1 MKFFPQIVEFD
12 TESSP
17 ALICEP
23 CLNDLDK
30 ALHFRNNAIKGEKY
44 FKQSISWQENGSK
57 AKELEPEV
65 RIKLEDGEEVGMV
78 KSEPFFANPKYEFID
93 SMMGIP
99 ETSGLIESAT
109 FDMPSSYDY
118 NEMEKTSRQTSRYN
132 CDEFGSSSGVVRC
145 NLCLKSFTSVNS
157 HSNHMK
163 TVHREMTESEMF
175 KCRYCNRL
183 YKLKIYLNR
192 HITRVH
198 RIKGRS
204 SNSRCDS
211 KKRLSHESIFNKEDI
226 SLYCEV
232 SN

>member
-12 TESSP
+12 IESSP

-23 CLNDLDK
+23 CLKDLEK

-44 FKQSISWQENGSK
+44 FKQSVSWQDNDSK
-57 AKELEPEV
+57 ATELEPEV
-65 RIKLEDGEEVGMV
+65 TIKLEEGEEVGMI
-78 KSEPFFANPKYEFID
+78 KAEPLFTNPKYEFID
-93 SMMGIP
+93 SMMSVPG
-99 ETSGLIESAT
+99 TSGAT
-109 FDMPSSYDY
+109 FVDMRLNYDY
-118 NEMEKTSRQTSRYN
+118 EENLDKRKNSQADRYD
-132 CDEFGSSSGVVRC
+132 CEEFGSSSGIVRC

-163 TVHREMTESEMF
+163 TVHRKMSESEMF

-192 HITRVH
+192 HIARVH
-198 RIKGRS
+198 QIKDRPS
-204 SNSRCDS
+204 KSRCDS
-211 KKRLSHESIFNKEDI
+211 KKRVSHESIFNKEDI

-232 SN
+232 S

>member
-1 MKFFPQIVEFD
+1 MKFFSQITEFD

-23 CLNDLDK
+23 CMKDLEK

-44 FKQSISWQENGSK
+44 FKQSVSWIENEEK
-57 AKELEPEV
+57 VKEFEPEV
-65 RIKLEDGEEVGMV
+65 TIKLEEGEGVRLV
-78 KSEPFFANPKYEFID
+78 KSEPFFSNPKYEFID
-93 SMMGIP
+93 SM
-99 ETSGLIESAT
+99 TSVPGTELALEGSSFIDT
-109 FDMPSSYDY
+109 RFNFDYEENLRWKKKSQVGY
-118 NEMEKTSRQTSRYN
+118 E
-132 CDEFGSSSGVVRC
+132 EFGSSSGVVRC

-163 TVHREMTESEMF
+163 TVHREMSESEMF

-198 RIKGRS
+198 QIKDRS
-204 SNSRCDS
+204 NKSRCES
-211 KKRLSHESIFNKEDI
+211 KKRISHESIFNKEDI

-232 SN
+232 S